1 MLLLKG
7 NRDKQLTY
15 LRGLHVIDR
24 IDVNYL
30 LLEIYPLSKR
40 LLNPLVINNA
50 NCCPETTYLLIKVSS
65 HIILEVLQ
73 GYV

>member
-30 LLEIYPLSKR
+30 LL
-40 LLNPLVINNA
+40 
-50 NCCPETTYLLIKVSS
+50 
-65 HIILEVLQ
+65 
-73 GYV
+73 